1 MRLATAEAH
10 VLSTT
15 ALGRRPLAPL
25 LPAPIDALRAVAD
38 RVDREVSVY
47 PLAGV
52 RAWLDSASSN
62 SASPDSASAGS
73 ASLDS
78 GNVPG
83 AVEFAPAELAAGE
96 RIEELMGTAAALWG
110 GSAHANA
117 ALAWKTY
124 CYWTLAPVVLGYLA
138 ARRVPVLD
146 AANAVFRVSQDAPM
160 FSVRQIRPKFL
171 ALPHDPCAA
180 HPDVE
185 VVANESVLLD
195 RLRATVFDAHLA
207 PVLDAFLASARVGRR
222 TLMGSVAS
230 GIAYAVASIA
240 QVVPDPD
247 DVLAKTLLE
256 AFDVSDLV
264 DISTDEE
271 GRLVYRRRT
280 CCLALTIEG
289 NRTCSTCCVRTE
301 RP

>member
-15 ALGRRPLAPL
+15 ALERRPFAAL
-25 LPAPIDALRAVAD
+25 LPQPIDALRAVAD
-38 RVDREVSVY
+38 RVDREVSVH

-52 RAWLDSASSN
+52 RAWLDGDARRD
-62 SASPDSASAGS
+62 AI
-73 ASLDS
+73 
-78 GNVPG
+78 
-83 AVEFAPAELAAGE
+83 EFPAADLAAGE
-96 RIEELMGTAAALWG
+96 RTQELMGTAAALWG

-124 CYWTLAPVVLGYLA
+124 CYWTLAPIVLGYVA

-146 AANAVFRVSQDAPM
+146 AANAVFSVADDAPM
-160 FSVRQIRPKFL
+160 FSVRQIRPHFL

-185 VVANESVLLD
+185 VVANEAVLLD
-195 RLRATVFDAHLA
+195 RLRASVFDAHLA
-207 PVLDAFLASARVGRR
+207 PVLDGFLANARVGRR

-264 DISTDEE
+264 DISTDEA

>member
-10 VLSTT
+10 VLSST
-15 ALGRRPLAPL
+15 AIEHRPFAAL
-25 LPAPIDALRAVAD
+25 LPQPMGALRAVAD
-38 RVDREVSVY
+38 RLDREVSVY

-52 RAWLDSASSN
+52 RAWLDGDTGRDAI
-62 SASPDSASAGS
+62 
-73 ASLDS
+73 
-78 GNVPG
+78 
-83 AVEFAPAELAAGE
+83 EFPAARLAAGE

-124 CYWTLAPVVLGYLA
+124 CYWTLAPVVLGYIA

-146 AANAVFRVSQDAPM
+146 AANAVFSVADDAPM

-185 VVANESVLLD
+185 VVANEAVLLE
-195 RLRATVFDAHLA
+195 RMRATVFDAHLA
-207 PVLDAFLASARVGRR
+207 PVLDGFLANARVGRR

-256 AFDVSDLV
+256 AFDVADLV
-264 DISTDEE
+264 DISTDEA

-289 NRTCSTCCVRTE
+289 NRTCSTCCVQSE

>member
-1 MRLATAEAH
+1 MRLATAEAL
-10 VLSTT
+10 VLSP
-15 ALGRRPLAPL
+15 AAFERRPSAPL
-25 LPAPIDALRAVAD
+25 LPQPIDALRAVAD
-38 RVDREVSVY
+38 RVDRDVSVY

-52 RAWLDSASSN
+52 RPWLDGEA
-62 SASPDSASAGS
+62 AH
-73 ASLDS
+73 
-78 GNVPG
+78 G
-83 AVEFAPAELAAGE
+83 AIEFPAAELAAGE
-96 RIEELMGTAAALWG
+96 RIEELMATAAALWG
-110 GSAHANA
+110 GSVHANA

-124 CYWTLAPVVLGYLA
+124 CYWTLAPVVLGYVG

-146 AANAVFRVSQDAPM
+146 AANAVFRVAEDAPM
-160 FSVRQIRPKFL
+160 FSVRQVRPRFL

-185 VVANESVLLD
+185 VVANEAVLLD
-195 RLRATVFDAHLA
+195 RLRASVFDDHLA
-207 PVLDAFLASARVGRR
+207 PVLDAFLAKARVGRR

-256 AFDVSDLV
+256 AFDVSGLV

-289 NRTCSTCCVRTE
+289 NGACSTCCVRTD

>member
-10 VLSTT
+10 VLSAT
-15 ALGRRPLAPL
+15 AIDRRPVLDL
-25 LPAPIDALRAVAD
+25 LPEPIGALRAVAD
-38 RVDREVSVY
+38 RVEHEVS
-47 PLAGV
+47 PHSLAGV
-52 RAWLDSASSN
+52 RAWLDGEAPQD
-62 SASPDSASAGS
+62 AI
-73 ASLDS
+73 
-78 GNVPG
+78 
-83 AVEFAPAELAAGE
+83 EFPAAELAAGE

-124 CYWTLAPVVLGYLA
+124 CYWTLAPVVLGYVA
-138 ARRVPVLD
+138 ARRVPVMD
-146 AANAVFRVSQDAPM
+146 ASNAVFSVAEDASM
-160 FSVRQIRPKFL
+160 FSVRQIRPRFL

-185 VVANESVLLD
+185 VVANEAVLLD

-207 PVLDAFLASARVGRR
+207 PVLDAFLARARVGRR

-230 GIAYAVASIA
+230 GIAYGVASIA

-247 DVLAKTLLE
+247 DVLAKTLLD
-256 AFDVSDLV
+256 AFDVSALV
-264 DISTDEE
+264 DIRTDEA
-271 GRLVYRRRT
+271 GRLVYQRRT

-289 NRTCSTCCVRTE
+289 NRTCSTCCVQTE
-301 RP
+301 RR

>member
-10 VLSTT
+10 VLSGT
-15 ALGRRPLAPL
+15 AIERRPFAAL
-25 LPAPIDALRAVAD
+25 LPQPVDALRAVAD
-38 RVDREVSVY
+38 RVDRDVSVH

-52 RAWLDSASSN
+52 RAWLDG
-62 SASPDSASAGS
+62 D
-73 ASLDS
+73 
-78 GNVPG
+78 PG
-83 AVEFAPAELAAGE
+83 RHGIEFPAAELAAGE

-124 CYWTLAPVVLGYLA
+124 CYWTLAPVVLGYIA

-146 AANAVFRVSQDAPM
+146 AANAVFHVADDAPM
-160 FSVRQIRPKFL
+160 FSVRQLRPRFL

-180 HPDVE
+180 HPDVD
-185 VVANESVLLD
+185 VVANEAVLLE

-207 PVLDAFLASARVGRR
+207 PVLEGFLANARVGRR

-256 AFDVSDLV
+256 AFGVADLV
-264 DISTDEE
+264 DISTDDA

-289 NRTCSTCCVRTE
+289 NRTCSTCCVRSD

>member
-15 ALGRRPLAPL
+15 AIERRPLASL
-25 LPAPIDALRAVAD
+25 LPRPIDALRAVAD
-38 RVDREVSVY
+38 RVDREVSVH

-52 RAWLDSASSN
+52 RAWLDG
-62 SASPDSASAGS
+62 DAGRD
-73 ASLDS
+73 AIAF
-78 GNVPG
+78 P
-83 AVEFAPAELAAGE
+83 AAELAAGE
-96 RIEELMGTAAALWG
+96 RVEELMGTAAALWG

-124 CYWTLAPVVLGYLA
+124 CYWTLAPVVLGYVA
-138 ARRVPVLD
+138 ARRVPVLN
-146 AANAVFRVSQDAPM
+146 AANAVFSVAEDAPM
-160 FSVRQIRPKFL
+160 FSVRQLRPRFL
-171 ALPHDPCAA
+171 ALPHDPCAT

-185 VVANESVLLD
+185 VVANEAVLLD

-207 PVLDAFLASARVGRR
+207 PVLDGFLAKARVGRR

-247 DVLAKTLLE
+247 DVLAKTLLD

-301 RP
+301 RS

>member
-1 MRLATAEAH
+1 MRLATAEAR

-15 ALGRRPLAPL
+15 ALGRRPLSA
-25 LPAPIDALRAVAD
+25 LPGGSLAEPRLPQPIDALRTAAV
-38 RVDREVSVY
+38 RVDREVGVH

-52 RAWLDSASSN
+52 RAWLDGEPAR
-62 SASPDSASAGS
+62 DGI
-73 ASLDS
+73 
-78 GNVPG
+78 
-83 AVEFAPAELAAGE
+83 EFRGAELVAGE
-96 RIEELMGTAAALWG
+96 RVEELMGTAAALWG

-124 CYWTLAPVVLGYLA
+124 CYWTLAPVVLGYVA

-146 AANAVFRVSQDAPM
+146 ASNAVFRVAEDAPM
-160 FSVRQIRPKFL
+160 FSVRQLRPRFL
-171 ALPHDPCAA
+171 ALPHDPCAS

-185 VVANESVLLD
+185 VVANEAVLLD
-195 RLRATVFDAHLA
+195 RLRATVFEGHLL
-207 PVLDAFLASARVGRR
+207 PVLGAFLARARVGRR

-230 GIAYAVASIA
+230 GIAYGVASIA

-271 GRLVYRRRT
+271 GRLAYRRRT

-289 NRTCSTCCVRTE
+289 NRTCSTCCVQSD

>member
-15 ALGRRPLAPL
+15 ALEYRPLASL
-25 LPAPIDALRAVAD
+25 LPQPIDALRAVAD
-38 RVDREVSVY
+38 RVEREVSIH

-52 RAWLDSASSN
+52 RAWLDGDARRD
-62 SASPDSASAGS
+62 AIAFPA
-73 ASLDS
+73 
-78 GNVPG
+78 
-83 AVEFAPAELAAGE
+83 AELAAGE
-96 RIEELMGTAAALWG
+96 RVEELMGTAAALWG

-124 CYWTLAPVVLGYLA
+124 CYWTLAPVVLGYVA

-146 AANAVFRVSQDAPM
+146 AANAVFSVAEDAPM
-160 FSVRQIRPKFL
+160 FSVRQLRPRFL

-185 VVANESVLLD
+185 VVANEAVLLD

-207 PVLDAFLASARVGRR
+207 PVLDGFLAKARVGRR

-247 DVLAKTLLE
+247 DVLAKTLLD

-264 DISTDEE
+264 DISTDEV

>member
-10 VLSTT
+10 VLSST
-15 ALGRRPLAPL
+15 ALDRRPLATFSDWTALPQPL
-25 LPAPIDALRAVAD
+25 DALRAVAD
-38 RVDREVSVY
+38 RVDLEVGVH

-52 RAWLDSASSN
+52 RDWLDGTQHDGGIEFPASQ
-62 SASPDSASAGS
+62 
-73 ASLDS
+73 
-78 GNVPG
+78 
-83 AVEFAPAELAAGE
+83 LAAGE
-96 RIEELMGTAAALWG
+96 RVEELMGTAAAMWG

-124 CYWTLAPVVLGYLA
+124 CYWTLAPVVLGYVA
-138 ARRVPVLD
+138 ARRVPVMD
-146 AANAVFRVSQDAPM
+146 AANAAFRVSASHDSADTPM
-160 FSVRQIRPKFL
+160 FSVRQIRPRFL

-185 VVANESVLLD
+185 VVANEAVLLD
-195 RLRATVFDAHLA
+195 RLRATVFDDHLA
-207 PVLDAFLASARVGRR
+207 PVLDAFLAKARVGRR

-230 GIAYAVASIA
+230 GIAYGVASIA

-247 DVLAKTLLE
+247 DVLAKTLLA

-271 GRLVYRRRT
+271 GRLVYQRRT
-280 CCLALTIEG
+280 CCLALTIDG
-289 NRTCSTCCVRTE
+289 NRTCSTCCVRRE
-301 RP
+301 QH

>member
-10 VLSTT
+10 VLSAT
-15 ALGRRPLAPL
+15 AIDRRLMPDL
-25 LPAPIDALRAVAD
+25 LPEPIGALRAVAD
-38 RVDREVSVY
+38 RVEQEVSPH

-52 RAWLDSASSN
+52 RAWLD
-62 SASPDSASAGS
+62 GE
-73 ASLDS
+73 
-78 GNVPG
+78 VPEG
-83 AVEFAPAELAAGE
+83 AIEFPAAELAAGE

-124 CYWTLAPVVLGYLA
+124 CYWTLAPVVLGYVA

-146 AANAVFRVSQDAPM
+146 AGNAVFSVAEEAPM
-160 FSVRQIRPKFL
+160 FSVRQIRPRFL

-185 VVANESVLLD
+185 VVANEAALLD

-207 PVLDAFLASARVGRR
+207 PVLDAFLARARVGRR

-230 GIAYAVASIA
+230 GIAYGVASIA

-247 DVLAKTLLE
+247 DVLAKTLLD
-256 AFDVSDLV
+256 AFDVSALV
-264 DISTDEE
+264 DIRTDEV
-271 GRLVYRRRT
+271 GRLVYQRRT

-289 NRTCSTCCVRTE
+289 NRTCSTCCVQTE
-301 RP
+301 RR

>member
-10 VLSTT
+10 VLST
-15 ALGRRPLAPL
+15 AAIGRPLLSPL
-25 LPAPIDALRAVAD
+25 LPQPIGALRAVAD
-38 RVDREVSVY
+38 RVDREVGVH

-52 RAWLDSASSN
+52 RGWLDGR
-62 SASPDSASAGS
+62 P
-73 ASLDS
+73 
-78 GNVPG
+78 PQG
-83 AVEFAPAELAAGE
+83 AIAFPAAELAAGE

-124 CYWTLAPVVLGYLA
+124 CYWTLAPVVLGYVA
-138 ARRVPVLD
+138 ARRVPVMD
-146 AANAVFRVSQDAPM
+146 AANTVFSVAEDTPM
-160 FSVRQIRPKFL
+160 FSVRQIRPRFL

-185 VVANESVLLD
+185 VVANEADLLD

-207 PVLDAFLASARVGRR
+207 PVLESFLARVRVGRR

-230 GIAYAVASIA
+230 GIAYGVAAVA

-247 DVLAKTLLE
+247 DVLAKTLLD
-256 AFDVSDLV
+256 ALDVADLV
-264 DISTDEE
+264 DVKTDEE

-280 CCLALTIEG
+280 CCLALTIDG
-289 NRTCSTCCVRTE
+289 NRTCSTCCVRA
-301 RP
+301 

>member
-15 ALGRRPLAPL
+15 AIDRSPMPDL
-25 LPAPIDALRAVAD
+25 LREPMGALRAVAD
-38 RVDREVSVY
+38 QVELEVSPH

-52 RAWLDSASSN
+52 RAWLDG
-62 SASPDSASAGS
+62 D
-73 ASLDS
+73 
-78 GNVPG
+78 VPEG
-83 AVEFAPAELAAGE
+83 AIEFPAAELAAGE

-124 CYWTLAPVVLGYLA
+124 CYWTLAPVVLGYVA
-138 ARRVPVLD
+138 ARRVPVMD
-146 AANAVFRVSQDAPM
+146 AANAVFSVAEDAPM
-160 FSVRQIRPKFL
+160 FSVRQIRPRFL
-171 ALPHDPCAA
+171 ALPHDPCAS

-185 VVANESVLLD
+185 VVANEAVLLD

-207 PVLDAFLASARVGRR
+207 PVLDAFLARARVGRR

-230 GIAYAVASIA
+230 GIAHGVASIA

-247 DVLAKTLLE
+247 DVLAKTLLD
-256 AFDVSDLV
+256 AFDVSALV
-264 DISTDEE
+264 DIRTDEE
-271 GRLVYRRRT
+271 GRLVYQRRT

-289 NRTCSTCCVRTE
+289 NRTCATCCVQTE
-301 RP
+301 RR

>member
-15 ALGRRPLAPL
+15 ALERRPLASL
-25 LPAPIDALRAVAD
+25 LPQPIDALRAVAD
-38 RVDREVSVY
+38 RVDREVSVH

-52 RAWLDSASSN
+52 RAWLDG
-62 SASPDSASAGS
+62 DAGRD
-73 ASLDS
+73 AIAF
-78 GNVPG
+78 P
-83 AVEFAPAELAAGE
+83 AAELAAGE
-96 RIEELMGTAAALWG
+96 RVEELMGTAAALWG

-124 CYWTLAPVVLGYLA
+124 CYWTLAPVVLGYVA
-138 ARRVPVLD
+138 ARRVPVLN
-146 AANAVFRVSQDAPM
+146 AANAVFSVAEDAPM
-160 FSVRQIRPKFL
+160 FSVRQLRPRFL
-171 ALPHDPCAA
+171 ALPHDPCAT

-185 VVANESVLLD
+185 VVANEAVLLD

-207 PVLDAFLASARVGRR
+207 PVLDGFLAKARVGRR

-247 DVLAKTLLE
+247 DVLAKTLLD

-301 RP
+301 RS

>member
-10 VLSTT
+10 VLSAT
-15 ALGRRPLAPL
+15 AIDRRPMLDL
-25 LPAPIDALRAVAD
+25 LPEPIGALRAVAD
-38 RVDREVSVY
+38 RVEREVSPH

-52 RAWLDSASSN
+52 RAWLD
-62 SASPDSASAGS
+62 GE
-73 ASLDS
+73 
-78 GNVPG
+78 VPEG
-83 AVEFAPAELAAGE
+83 AIEFPAAELAAGE

-124 CYWTLAPVVLGYLA
+124 CYWTLAPVVLGYVA
-138 ARRVPVLD
+138 ARRVPVMD
-146 AANAVFRVSQDAPM
+146 AANAVFSVAEDAPM
-160 FSVRQIRPKFL
+160 FSVRQIRPRFL

-185 VVANESVLLD
+185 VVANEAILLD

-207 PVLDAFLASARVGRR
+207 PVLDAFLARARVGRR

-230 GIAYAVASIA
+230 GIAYGVASIA

-247 DVLAKTLLE
+247 DVLAKTLLD
-256 AFDVSDLV
+256 AFDVSALV
-264 DISTDEE
+264 DIRTDEM
-271 GRLVYRRRT
+271 GRLVYQRRT
-280 CCLALTIEG
+280 CCLALTIDG
-289 NRTCSTCCVRTE
+289 NRTCSTCCVQTE
-301 RP
+301 RR

>member
-15 ALGRRPLAPL
+15 ALERRPLAPL
-25 LPAPIDALRAVAD
+25 PVARPNRLPAPLPHPIEALRAVAD
-38 RVDREVSVY
+38 RVDRDVSVH

-52 RAWLDSASSN
+52 RAWLDGEA
-62 SASPDSASAGS
+62 PRDGI
-73 ASLDS
+73 
-78 GNVPG
+78 
-83 AVEFAPAELAAGE
+83 EFRAAELAAGE
-96 RIEELMGTAAALWG
+96 RVEELMGTAAALWG

-124 CYWTLAPVVLGYLA
+124 CYWTLAPVVLGYVA
-138 ARRVPVLD
+138 ARRVPVMD
-146 AANAVFRVSQDAPM
+146 ASNAVFRVAEDAPM
-160 FSVRQIRPKFL
+160 FSVRQLRPRFL
-171 ALPHDPCAA
+171 VLPHDPSAA
-180 HPDVE
+180 HPEAE
-185 VVANESVLLD
+185 VVANEAVLLD
-195 RLRATVFDAHLA
+195 RLRASVFEDHLG
-207 PVLDAFLASARVGRR
+207 PVLDAFLARARVGRR

-256 AFDVSDLV
+256 TLDVADLV
-264 DISTDEE
+264 DISTDEV
-271 GRLVYRRRT
+271 GRLVYQRRT
-280 CCLALTIEG
+280 CCLALTIDG
-289 NRTCSTCCVRTE
+289 NRTCSTCCVRQE

>member
-15 ALGRRPLAPL
+15 ALGRRPLSDL
-25 LPAPIDALRAVAD
+25 RLPQPIDALRTVAD
-38 RVDREVSVY
+38 RVDREVGVH

-52 RAWLDSASSN
+52 RGWLDEA
-62 SASPDSASAGS
+62 PVRDGI
-73 ASLDS
+73 
-78 GNVPG
+78 
-83 AVEFAPAELAAGE
+83 EFAGAELAAGE

-124 CYWTLAPVVLGYLA
+124 CYWTLAPVVLGYA
-138 ARRVPVLD
+138 GARRVPVMD
-146 AANAVFRVSQDAPM
+146 AANAVFRVAEDAPM
-160 FSVRQIRPKFL
+160 FSVRQLRPRFL
-171 ALPHDPCAA
+171 ALPHDPCAS

-185 VVANESVLLD
+185 VVANEAVLLD
-195 RLRATVFDAHLA
+195 RLRATVFEGHLL
-207 PVLDAFLASARVGRR
+207 PVLDAFLAKARVGRR

-230 GIAYAVASIA
+230 GIAYGVASIA

-289 NRTCSTCCVRTE
+289 NRTCSTCCVQSD

>member
-1 MRLATAEAH
+1 MRLATAEAL
-10 VLSTT
+10 VLSAT
-15 ALGRRPLAPL
+15 ALDRRPAMPL
-25 LPAPIDALRAVAD
+25 LPNPVDALRAAAD
-38 RVDREVSVY
+38 RVDREVSVH

-52 RAWLDSASSN
+52 RTWLDGT
-62 SASPDSASAGS
+62 PVRG
-73 ASLDS
+73 
-78 GNVPG
+78 G
-83 AVEFAPAELAAGE
+83 VEFPAAELAAGK
-96 RIEELMGTAAALWG
+96 RIDELMGTAAGLWG

-124 CYWTLAPVVLGYLA
+124 CYWTLAPVVLGYVA

-146 AANAVFRVSQDAPM
+146 AANAVFRVAADAPM
-160 FSVRQIRPKFL
+160 FSVRQRRPKFL

-195 RLRATVFDAHLA
+195 RLRATVFEGHLV
-207 PVLDAFLASARVGRR
+207 PVLDAFLANARVGRR

-247 DVLAKTLLE
+247 DVVAKTLLE
-256 AFDVSDLV
+256 LFDVGDLV

-289 NRTCSTCCVRTE
+289 NRTCSTCCVQSE

>member
-15 ALGRRPLAPL
+15 ALGRRPLAAPRIL
-25 LPAPIDALRAVAD
+25 QPIDALRTAAD
-38 RVDREVSVY
+38 RVDREVGVH

-52 RAWLDSASSN
+52 RAWLDGEPAQ
-62 SASPDSASAGS
+62 DGI
-73 ASLDS
+73 
-78 GNVPG
+78 
-83 AVEFAPAELAAGE
+83 EFRGAELAAGE

-117 ALAWKTY
+117 ALAWKSY
-124 CYWTLAPVVLGYLA
+124 CYWTLAPVVLGYIT

-146 AANAVFRVSQDAPM
+146 ASNAVFRVAEEAPM
-160 FSVRQIRPKFL
+160 FSVRQLRPRFL
-171 ALPHDPCAA
+171 ALPHDPCAS
-180 HPDVE
+180 HPDVA
-185 VVANESVLLD
+185 VVANEALLLD

-207 PVLDAFLASARVGRR
+207 PVLDAFLARARVGRR

-230 GIAYAVASIA
+230 GIAYGVASIA

-247 DVLAKTLLE
+247 DVLAKTLLD
-256 AFDVSDLV
+256 AFDVSALV
-264 DISTDEE
+264 DIRTDEV
-271 GRLVYRRRT
+271 GRLVYQRRT

-289 NRTCSTCCVRTE
+289 NRTCSTCCVQTE
-301 RP
+301 RR

>member
-15 ALGRRPLAPL
+15 ALRRRPFL
-25 LPAPIDALRAVAD
+25 LPEPIHALRAVAD
-38 RVDREVSVY
+38 RVEQEVSPH

-52 RAWLDSASSN
+52 RAWLDGA
-62 SASPDSASAGS
+62 ASAD
-73 ASLDS
+73 A
-78 GNVPG
+78 VAFPG
-83 AVEFAPAELAAGE
+83 ADLARGE

-138 ARRVPVLD
+138 GRRVPVMD
-146 AANAVFRVSQDAPM
+146 AANTVFSVSADAPM
-160 FSVRQIRPKFL
+160 FSMRQIRPRFL
-171 ALPHDPCAA
+171 ALPNDPCAS

-185 VVANESVLLD
+185 VVPDEAALLD
-195 RLRATVFDAHLA
+195 RLRATVFDAHLG
-207 PVLDAFLASARVGRR
+207 PVLEAFLARARVGRR

-230 GIAYAVASIA
+230 GLAYAVASIA

-247 DVLAKTLLE
+247 DVLAKTLLD

-264 DISTDEE
+264 DISTDDE
-271 GRLVYRRRT
+271 GRLVYQRRT
-280 CCLALTIEG
+280 CCLALTIDG
-289 NRTCSTCCVRTE
+289 DRTCSTCCVRRE
-301 RP
+301 RD

>member
-1 MRLATAEAH
+1 MRLATAEAL
-10 VLSTT
+10 VLSST
-15 ALGRRPLAPL
+15 ALDRRPAVPL
-25 LPAPIDALRAVAD
+25 VTNPVDALRTAAD
-38 RVDREVSVY
+38 RVDREVSVH

-52 RAWLDSASSN
+52 RAWLD
-62 SASPDSASAGS
+62 
-73 ASLDS
+73 
-78 GNVPG
+78 G
-83 AVEFAPAELAAGE
+83 APVRNGVEFPAAELAAGK
-96 RIEELMGTAAALWG
+96 RIDELMGTAAALWG

-124 CYWTLAPVVLGYLA
+124 CYWTLAPVVLGYVA

-146 AANAVFRVSQDAPM
+146 AANAVFRVAEDAPM
-160 FSVRQIRPKFL
+160 FSVRQRRPKFL

-195 RLRATVFDAHLA
+195 RLRATVFEGHLV
-207 PVLDAFLASARVGRR
+207 PVLDAFLANARVGRR

-247 DVLAKTLLE
+247 DVVAKTLLE
-256 AFDVSDLV
+256 LFDVGDLV

-289 NRTCSTCCVRTE
+289 NRTCSTCCVQSE